1 MVIELLQHFG
11 IDTFSCNA
19 FFSVPLLAVFVF
31 AVSTLISALLNVI
44 PFIKDHFV

>member
-31 AVSTLISALLNVI
+31 AVSTLISALLNAI

>member
-19 FFSVPLLAVFVF
+19 FFSVPLLAIFVF
-31 AVSTLISALLNVI
+31 AASTAISALLNRI
-44 PFIKDHFV
+44 PIINKYFV

>member
-19 FFSVPLLAVFVF
+19 FLSVPLLAIFVF
-31 AVSTLISALLNVI
+31 TASTAISALLNRI
-44 PFIKDHFV
+44 PIINKYFV